1 MKIDD
6 FIRNEQNEVVA
17 ICGDQQVV
25 LSAEYVE
32 ANKPQ
37 VGDEIATDAPAE
49 IAAEVVV
56 EVVAE
61 EAPVEEPTQ
70 E

>member
-17 ICGDQQVV
+17 ICGDQQIV

-37 VGDEIATDAPAE
+37 IGDEIVAEAPAE
-49 IAAEVVV
+49 ASAET
-56 EVVAE
+56 E
-61 EAPVEEPTQ
+61 EK
-70 E
+70 

>member
-17 ICGDQQVV
+17 ICGDQQIV

-37 VGDEIATDAPAE
+37 IGDEL
-49 IAAEVVV
+49 VV
-56 EVVAE
+56 ETPAE
-61 EAPVEEPTQ
+61 EAPKE
-70 E
+70 

>member
-17 ICGDQQVV
+17 ICGDQQIV

-37 VGDEIATDAPAE
+37 IGDEL
-49 IAAEVVV
+49 VS
-56 EVVAE
+56 
-61 EAPVEEPTQ
+61 
-70 E
+70 